1 MIRGGCVTLLPTF
14 KAAQPLFNPSPVKG
28 LAVELQLDLRAKKRA
43 SVCASRVMKKI
54 SPASA
59 VSVSVALL
67 VLTAPCLAQS
77 DVDPYAEARD
87 RDATLQAYHSVGQT
101 QSRTPDADAA
111 LTPDVIVQL
120 LQSEPALKLQV
131 KRVLIQKALDQGRL
145 LAEEDLGD
153 NDLYALIR
161 DDLNIR
167 KIASDEIEKRHY
179 LALRPTDEEAF
190 EARMRQ
196 LRLQQLEADEAR
208 QRGVTGEQD
217 KPGTQTASAS
227 ANQKPKAPAVP
238 SPSYTD
244 SGPSTISPDDRDLQ
258 RISPSELPQLLTAS
272 AQLGGSG
279 SGLGLAGRSSSSAN
293 STEASLLV
301 PSITPEPALPSEREI
316 LSGANQPSAPTPHS
330 VQSSG
335 AGGDSGRVFRKQP
348 NPYGMVPS
356 LYDLYEQTPAQGR
369 KLERF
374 GASVFANGTGNLD
387 QLPMDV
393 PVGPDYVIGPG
404 DGLNVD
410 IWGSVSQRLPRVVDR
425 EGRLSLP
432 EVGTVLVAG
441 KTLGEV
447 QQIVQKQLRNEFRD
461 VQTDISLARVRT
473 VRVYVVGDVANPG
486 AYDVSSLSTP
496 LNALYVAGGPTARGS
511 MRLVRHYRGKQLVE
525 EIDLYD
531 LLLHGVNSDVKRLE
545 SGDTIQVPPAQPEI
559 AIDGMV
565 RRPAIYELLHETSL
579 DQLLELAGGVLP
591 SAALRH
597 IEIERVQAHDKRV
610 MLSLDLPE
618 ADGAT
623 KIDAALSNFKVQDG
637 DSIRIFPILPYAQ
650 QAVYLDGHVFRPG
663 KYGYRDGMKISD
675 LLHSYSDM
683 LPEPSHR
690 HAEVI
695 RLSAPDFRPTVLSF
709 NLDEAIKGD
718 PRSDLLLQPLD
729 TIRVFSRYDF
739 EDPPEVT
746 VSGEVRKPGVHRT
759 SGDLHVR
766 DAVYLAGGLA
776 PDALLSDAQVFRRAN
791 GKTEVVSVNLEAA
804 LRGDPGNN
812 LLLQPRDRLIIH
824 RDLAKA
830 DPASVKIEGEVER
843 PGKYPLGSGMTATD
857 LVRIAGGFKR
867 SAYTDLA
874 DLSRYVVQDGAKI
887 QGEHEQVELAKAFT
901 SHDADVPLRDGD
913 TLTIRPIAGFS
924 NIGATVTLK
933 GEVMH
938 PSVYGIKDGEH
949 LSSVLKRAGGFGP
962 DAYPQG
968 IVLSRDSLR
977 TMEEQNR
984 VDLLSRLQAESANQ
998 PKYKPGTSPAEAAL
1012 VSQSAALQQQQLID
1026 RLKNEPPMGR
1036 LVVHINGD
1044 ISRWQG
1050 GPEDVELR
1058 RGDVIVIPKRPTQVM
1073 VTGQV
1078 YNPTAVTYV
1087 PGKNAEWYLRQSG
1100 GVSELAN
1107 KKSIFIV
1114 RADGSVIGRGG
1125 TTDGFWHQ
1133 NVLSTVLHP
1142 GDTVVVPERLL
1153 GGTPVFKTLL
1163 ESAQI
1168 ISSIAISAKAVG
1180 AF

>member
-1 MIRGGCVTLLPTF
+1 
-14 KAAQPLFNPSPVKG
+14 
-28 LAVELQLDLRAKKRA
+28 
-43 SVCASRVMKKI
+43 MKKI

-59 VSVSVALL
+59 VSISLALFL
-67 VLTAPCLAQS
+67 FTGSCFAQN

-87 RDATLQAYHSVGQT
+87 RDAALQAYHSVGQT
-101 QSRTPDADAA
+101 RSSTPDADAA
-111 LTPDVIVQL
+111 LTSDVIIQL
-120 LQSEPALKLQV
+120 LQSQPALKLQV

-153 NDLYALIR
+153 TDLYALIR

-179 LALRPTDEEAF
+179 LPLRPTDEEAF

-196 LRLQQLEADEAR
+196 LRLQQLEIDEAH
-208 QRGVTGEQD
+208 QRGMTVEQAR
-217 KPGTQTASAS
+217 PGTQTASAS
-227 ANQKPKAPAVP
+227 DTERPKASPSPVP
-238 SPSYTD
+238 SFTD
-244 SGPSTISPDDRDLQ
+244 SGPSTLSPDDRDLQ

-279 SGLGLAGRSSSSAN
+279 AGLGLGGRSSSSSAD
-293 STEASLLV
+293 SAEASLLV

-316 LSGANQPSAPTPHS
+316 LSGANQPSASAPRS

-335 AGGDSGRVFRKQP
+335 SADDSGRAFRKQP

-374 GASVFANGTGNLD
+374 GASVFAKGSGNLD

-410 IWGSVSQRLPRVVDR
+410 LWGSVSQRLQRVVDR
-425 EGRLSLP
+425 EGKLSLP
-432 EVGTVLVAG
+432 EVGTVLVSG

-447 QQIVQKQLRNEFRD
+447 QQTVQRQLRNEFRD
-461 VQTDISLARVRT
+461 VQTDVSLARVRT

-496 LNALYVAGGPTARGS
+496 LNALFAAGGPTVRGS
-511 MRLVRHYRGKQLVE
+511 MRLVRHYRGKQLIE
-525 EIDLYD
+525 ELDLYD
-531 LLLHGVNSDVKRLE
+531 LLLHGVNADIKRLE
-545 SGDTIQVPPAQPEI
+545 SGDTIQVPPTQPEI

-565 RRPAIYELLHETSL
+565 RRPARYELLHETSL
-579 DQLLELAGGVLP
+579 DEVLELAGGVLP

-610 MLSLDLPE
+610 MLSVDLPDVGGS
-618 ADGAT
+618 ANVN
-623 KIDAALSNFKVQDG
+623 AALSSFKVQDG
-637 DSIRIFPILPYAQ
+637 DSIRIFPILPYTQ
-650 QAVYLDGHVFRPG
+650 QTVYLDGHVFRPG
-663 KYGYRDGMKISD
+663 KYGYHEGMKISD
-675 LLHSYSDM
+675 LLHSYADM

-695 RLSAPDFRPTVLSF
+695 RLSAPDFRPTVLAF

-718 PRSDLLLQPLD
+718 PKSDLLLQPLD

-746 VSGEVRKPGVHRT
+746 VSGEVRRPGVHRT

-804 LRGDPGNN
+804 LKGDPGNN

-843 PGKYPLGSGMTATD
+843 PGKYPLGNGMTATD

-874 DLSRYVVQDGAKI
+874 DLSRYGVQDGAKI

-901 SHDADVPLRDGD
+901 SRDADVPLRDGD

-968 IVLSRDSLR
+968 IALSRDSLR

-984 VDLLSRLQAESANQ
+984 LDLLSRLQAESANQ

-1087 PGKNAEWYLRQSG
+1087 PGKNASWYLRQSG
-1100 GVSELAN
+1100 GASELAN

-1114 RADGSVIGRGG
+1114 RADGSVVGRGG
-1125 TTDGFWHQ
+1125 TADGFWHQ

>member
-1 MIRGGCVTLLPTF
+1 
-14 KAAQPLFNPSPVKG
+14 
-28 LAVELQLDLRAKKRA
+28 
-43 SVCASRVMKKI
+43 MKKI
-54 SPASA
+54 SPVSA
-59 VSVSVALL
+59 VSVSFVLFLVALH
-67 VLTAPCLAQS
+67 CFAQN
-77 DVDPYAEARD
+77 DIDPYAEARD
-87 RDATLQAYHSVGQT
+87 RDSALQAYHSVDQART
-101 QSRTPDADAA
+101 RTPDADAA
-111 LTPDVIVQL
+111 LTSDVIIQL
-120 LQSEPALKLQV
+120 LQTEPALKLQV

-153 NDLYALIR
+153 NDLYRLIR
-161 DDLNIR
+161 DDLTIR

-179 LALRPTDEEAF
+179 LPLRPTDEEAF
-190 EARMRQ
+190 DAQMRQ
-196 LRLQQLEADEAR
+196 LRLEQLEMEEAR
-208 QRGVTGEQD
+208 QHSMTTEQARSAAQ
-217 KPGTQTASAS
+217 TATASATD
-227 ANQKPKAPAVP
+227 KPRTPAAS
-238 SPSYTD
+238 SPSFTD
-244 SGPSTISPDDRDLQ
+244 SGPSKLSPDDENLP
-258 RISPSELPQLLTAS
+258 RITPSQLPQLLTAS
-272 AQLGGSG
+272 AQSGGGGSSPG
-279 SGLGLAGRSSSSAN
+279 FGGRSPSAT
-293 STEASLLV
+293 SMDASLLV

-316 LSGANQPSAPTPHS
+316 LSGAAQPSTPAPR
-330 VQSSG
+330 VQSP
-335 AGGDSGRVFRKQP
+335 GGVDDSGRTFRSQP
-348 NPYGMVPS
+348 NPFGMVPS
-356 LYDLYEQTPAQGR
+356 LYDLYQQSPAQGR
-369 KLERF
+369 RLERF
-374 GASVFANGTGNLD
+374 GASVFARGTGNLD

-410 IWGSVSQRLPRVVDR
+410 LWGSVSQRIQRVVDR
-425 EGRLSLP
+425 EGKLSLP

-447 QQIVQKQLRNEFRD
+447 QRTVQKQLSNEFRD

-486 AYDVSSLSTP
+486 AYDVNALSTP

-511 MRLVRHYRGKQLVE
+511 LRMVRHYRGKQLIE
-525 EIDLYD
+525 ELDLYD
-531 LLLHGVNSDVKRLE
+531 LLLHGVNGDVKRLE

-559 AIDGMV
+559 AVDGMV
-565 RRPAIYELLHETSL
+565 RRPARYELLHETSL
-579 DQLLELAGGVLP
+579 DQVLELAGGVLP

-610 MLSLDLPE
+610 MLSLDLPD
-618 ADGAT
+618 ADAAG
-623 KIDAALSNFKVQDG
+623 KVDAALASFKVQDG

-663 KYGYRDGMKISD
+663 KYGYHEGMKISD
-675 LLHSYSDM
+675 LLHSYTDM

-695 RLSAPDFRPTVLSF
+695 RLSAPDFRPAVLAF
-709 NLDEAIKGD
+709 NLDDAIKGD
-718 PRSDLLLQPLD
+718 PKSDLLLQPLD
-729 TIRVFSRYDF
+729 TVRIFSRYDF
-739 EDPPEVT
+739 EDLPQVT
-746 VSGEVRKPGVHRT
+746 VSGEVRNPGVHRT
-759 SGDLHVR
+759 TGDLHVR
-766 DAVYLAGGLA
+766 DAVYLAGGLT

-804 LRGDPGNN
+804 LKGDPGNN

-843 PGKYPLGSGMTATD
+843 PGKYPLGNGMTASD

-874 DLSRYVVQDGAKI
+874 DLSRYVVQDGAI
-887 QGEHEQVELAKAFT
+887 VQGEHEQVDIAKAFT
-901 SHDADVPLRDGD
+901 SRDADVPLRDGD
-913 TLTIRPIAGFS
+913 TLTIRPIAGFN

-938 PSVYGIKDGEH
+938 PSVYGIKDGER
-949 LSSVLKRAGGFGP
+949 LSTVLKRAGGFGP

-984 VDLLSRLQAESANQ
+984 LDLLSRLQAESSNQ
-998 PKYKPGTSPAEAAL
+998 PKYKPGTSAAEAAL

-1026 RLKNEPPMGR
+1026 RLKNEPPLGR

-1044 ISRWQG
+1044 ISKWQG

-1058 RGDVIVIPKRPTQVM
+1058 RGDSIIIPKRPTQVM

-1078 YNPTAVTYV
+1078 YNPTAVTYI

-1107 KKSIFIV
+1107 KKAIFIV
-1114 RADGSVIGRGG
+1114 RADGSLVGRGG

-1133 NVLSTVLHP
+1133 SVLSTVLHP

-1163 ESAQI
+1163 DSAQV
-1168 ISSIAISAKAVG
+1168 ISSIAVTAKAVG
-1180 AF
+1180 VF

>member
-1 MIRGGCVTLLPTF
+1 
-14 KAAQPLFNPSPVKG
+14 
-28 LAVELQLDLRAKKRA
+28 
-43 SVCASRVMKKI
+43 MKKF

-59 VSVSVALL
+59 VSASFVLFLVA
-67 VLTAPCLAQS
+67 VPCFAQTN
-77 DVDPYAEARD
+77 VDPYAEARD
-87 RDATLQAYHSVGQT
+87 RDSALQAYYSVDQPR
-101 QSRTPDADAA
+101 SKTPDADAA
-111 LTPDVIVQL
+111 LTPDVIIQL
-120 LQSEPALKLQV
+120 LRTEPALKLQV
-131 KRVLIQKALDQGRL
+131 KRILIQKALDQGRL

-161 DDLNIR
+161 DYLTIR

-179 LALRPTDEEAF
+179 LPLRPTDEEVF
-190 EARMRQ
+190 EAQMRQ
-196 LRLQQLEADEAR
+196 LRLQQLETEEAR
-208 QRGVTGEQD
+208 QHGMGVDQAN
-217 KPGTQTASAS
+217 PGAQISTASA
-227 ANQKPKAPAVP
+227 AAKPKAPSAS
-238 SPSYTD
+238 SPSFPD
-244 SGPSTISPDDRDLQ
+244 SGPSTLSPDDQTLP
-258 RISPSELPQLLTAS
+258 RITPSELPQLLTAS
-272 AQLGGSG
+272 AQVGGNG
-279 SGLGLAGRSSSSAN
+279 GGLGLGGSSSSAAS

-316 LSGANQPSAPTPHS
+316 LSGATQASTPAPRG

-335 AGGDSGRVFRKQP
+335 GVDDSRRSFRSQP
-348 NPYGMVPS
+348 NPFGMVPS
-356 LYDLYEQTPAQGR
+356 LYDLYQQSPAQGR

-410 IWGSVSQRLPRVVDR
+410 LWGSVSQRIQRVVDR
-425 EGRLSLP
+425 EGKLSLP

-447 QQIVQKQLRNEFRD
+447 QHTVQKQLSNEFRD

-486 AYDVSSLSTP
+486 AYDVNALSTP

-511 MRLVRHYRGKQLVE
+511 LRMVRHYRGKQLIE
-525 EIDLYD
+525 ELDLYD
-531 LLLHGVNSDVKRLE
+531 LLLHGVNGEVKRLE

-559 AIDGMV
+559 AVDGMV
-565 RRPAIYELLHETSL
+565 RRPARYELLHETSL
-579 DQLLELAGGVLP
+579 DQVLELAGGVLP

-610 MLSLDLPE
+610 MLSLDLPD
-618 ADGAT
+618 ANGAGN
-623 KIDAALSNFKVQDG
+623 IDAALASFKVQDG

-663 KYGYRDGMKISD
+663 KYGYHEGMKVSD
-675 LLHSYSDM
+675 LLHSYTDM

-695 RLSAPDFRPTVLSF
+695 RLSAPDFRPTVLAF

-718 PRSDLLLQPLD
+718 PKSDLLLQPLD
-729 TIRVFSRYDF
+729 TVRIFSRYDF
-739 EDPPEVT
+739 EDLPEVT
-746 VSGEVRKPGVHRT
+746 VSGEVRKPGLHRT
-759 SGDLHVR
+759 SGDLRVR
-766 DAVYLAGGLA
+766 DAVYLAGGLT

-804 LRGDPGNN
+804 LKGDPGNN

-874 DLSRYVVQDGAKI
+874 DLSRYVVQDGAKLE
-887 QGEHEQVELAKAFT
+887 GEHQQVEIAKAFA
-901 SHDADVPLRDGD
+901 SRDADVPLRDGD
-913 TLTIRPIAGFS
+913 TLTIRPIAGFN
-924 NIGATVTLK
+924 NIGATVTVK

-977 TMEEQNR
+977 TVEEQNR
-984 VDLLSRLQAESANQ
+984 LDLLSRLQAESANQ
-998 PKYKPGTSPAEAAL
+998 PRYKPGTSPAEAAL

-1026 RLKNEPPMGR
+1026 RLKNEPPLGR

-1044 ISRWQG
+1044 ISKWQG

-1058 RGDVIVIPKRPTQVM
+1058 RGDTIAIPKRPTQVM

-1078 YNPTAVTYV
+1078 YNPTAVTYI

-1107 KKSIFIV
+1107 KKAIFVV
-1114 RADGSVIGRGG
+1114 RADGSLVGRGG
-1125 TTDGFWHQ
+1125 ATDGFWHQ

-1142 GDTVVVPERLL
+1142 GDTVVVPEKLL

-1163 ESAQI
+1163 DSAQV
-1168 ISSIAISAKAVG
+1168 ISSIAVTAKAVG
-1180 AF
+1180 VF

>member
-1 MIRGGCVTLLPTF
+1 
-14 KAAQPLFNPSPVKG
+14 
-28 LAVELQLDLRAKKRA
+28 
-43 SVCASRVMKKI
+43 MKKI

-59 VSVSVALL
+59 VSISLALFL
-67 VLTAPCLAQS
+67 FTCSCFAQN

-87 RDATLQAYHSVGQT
+87 RDAALQAYHSVGQT
-101 QSRTPDADAA
+101 RSSTPDADAA
-111 LTPDVIVQL
+111 LTSDVIIQL
-120 LQSEPALKLQV
+120 LQSQPALKLQV

-153 NDLYALIR
+153 SDLYALIR

-179 LALRPTDEEAF
+179 LPLRPTDEEAF

-196 LRLQQLEADEAR
+196 LRLQQLEIDEAH
-208 QRGVTGEQD
+208 QRGMTVEQAR
-217 KPGTQTASAS
+217 PGTQTASAS
-227 ANQKPKAPAVP
+227 DTERRKASPSPVP
-238 SPSYTD
+238 SFTD
-244 SGPSTISPDDRDLQ
+244 SGPSTLSPDDRDLQ

-279 SGLGLAGRSSSSAN
+279 AGLGLGGRSSSSSAD
-293 STEASLLV
+293 SAEASLLV

-316 LSGANQPSAPTPHS
+316 LSGANQPSASAPRS

-335 AGGDSGRVFRKQP
+335 SADDSGRAFRKQP

-374 GASVFANGTGNLD
+374 GASVFAKGSGNLD

-410 IWGSVSQRLPRVVDR
+410 LWGSVSQRLQRVVDR
-425 EGRLSLP
+425 EGKLSLP
-432 EVGTVLVAG
+432 EVGTVLVSG

-447 QQIVQKQLRNEFRD
+447 QQTVQRQLRNEFRD
-461 VQTDISLARVRT
+461 VQTDVSLARVRT

-496 LNALYVAGGPTARGS
+496 LNALFAAGGPTVRGS
-511 MRLVRHYRGKQLVE
+511 MRLVRHYRGKQLIE
-525 EIDLYD
+525 ELDLYD
-531 LLLHGVNSDVKRLE
+531 LLLHGVNADIKRLE
-545 SGDTIQVPPAQPEI
+545 SGDTIQVPPTQPEI

-565 RRPAIYELLHETSL
+565 RRPARYELLHETSL
-579 DQLLELAGGVLP
+579 DEVLELAGGVLP

-610 MLSLDLPE
+610 MLSVDLPD
-618 ADGAT
+618 AGGSANVN
-623 KIDAALSNFKVQDG
+623 AALSSFKVQDG
-637 DSIRIFPILPYAQ
+637 DSIRIFPILPYTQ
-650 QAVYLDGHVFRPG
+650 QTVYLDGHVFRPG
-663 KYGYRDGMKISD
+663 KYGYHEGMKISD
-675 LLHSYSDM
+675 LLHSYADM

-695 RLSAPDFRPTVLSF
+695 RLSAPDFRPTVLAF

-718 PRSDLLLQPLD
+718 PKSDLLLQPLD

-746 VSGEVRKPGVHRT
+746 VSGEVRRPGVHRT

-804 LRGDPGNN
+804 LKGDPGNN

-843 PGKYPLGSGMTATD
+843 PGKYPLGSDMTATD

-874 DLSRYVVQDGAKI
+874 DLSRYVVQDGAKV

-901 SHDADVPLRDGD
+901 SRDADVPLRDGD

-984 VDLLSRLQAESANQ
+984 LDLLSRLQAESANQ

-1050 GPEDVELR
+1050 GFEDIELR

-1114 RADGSVIGRGG
+1114 RADGSVIGHGS

-1133 NVLSTVLHP
+1133 SVLSTVLHP